1 MMTIAQK
8 DALAAALAYRTQ
20 GSSVIPL
27 EPGGK
32 RPLIRWEAFQQSS
45 APGLHEGFGHTGVV
59 ESGLEMPRACESRML
74 LEVRR
79 DPNLPVDTGQESSPA
94 LPCSRSKATLV
105 LRTRRR

>member
-59 ESGLEMPRACESRML
+59 EVRARDAQGLREPDAFGSEARSQPSG
-74 LEVRR
+74 
-79 DPNLPVDTGQESSPA
+79 
-94 LPCSRSKATLV
+94 
-105 LRTRRR
+105 